1 MNRRKRIKS
10 TNPHLV
16 ELIRL
21 LRKKARENNAP
32 AWRDIA
38 ERLSKPRQRR
48 TVVNISRLNRYT
60 KENDQVVVPGKVL
73 GAGLIDHPVT
83 VAAFAFSNEARE
95 KISRAKGKCISIPD
109 LIKINPSGT
118 NVKILG

>member
-1 MNRRKRIKS
+1 M
-10 TNPHLV
+10 
-16 ELIRL
+16 
-21 LRKKARENNAP
+21 
-32 AWRDIA
+32 
-38 ERLSKPRQRR
+38 
-48 TVVNISRLNRYT
+48 VNISRLNRYT